1 MFSCE
6 QKCIDWLLK
15 RREVLLVLVITVIGG
30 LARLSGRGFISVDA
44 RDYLLP
50 WFDTIQQN
58 GGLAALS
65 EQVGN
70 YNVFYQFLIALMTY
84 PAFPFLVYVQGAV
97 HGV

>member
-84 PAFPFLVYVQGAV
+84 LPFPSFCYDGD
-97 HGV
+97 G